1 MNIAL
6 KPFAERR
13 LSADQIAIELR
24 AKLRNI
30 PGTAVTI
37 VNQPI
42 IRVGARGSRS
52 NYQYTLKGLDQNE
65 LEAVSVR
72 LLRAMQQDATFVGVN
87 SDHDFASQS
96 AQIEI
101 DRPRAASLAII
112 PDQIETTLGAAFG
125 GEQISQILRQSI
137 NTKLCGSC
145 CPSTSAMPLHYSVF
159 ISPRPVERWSR

>member
-65 LEAVSVR
+65 LEAVSVPAPR
-72 LLRAMQQDATFVGVN
+72 NAAGR
-87 SDHDFASQS
+87 DF
-96 AQIEI
+96 
-101 DRPRAASLAII
+101 RR
-112 PDQIETTLGAAFG
+112 
-125 GEQISQILRQSI
+125 GEQRS
-137 NTKLCGSC
+137 
-145 CPSTSAMPLHYSVF
+145 
-159 ISPRPVERWSR
+159 